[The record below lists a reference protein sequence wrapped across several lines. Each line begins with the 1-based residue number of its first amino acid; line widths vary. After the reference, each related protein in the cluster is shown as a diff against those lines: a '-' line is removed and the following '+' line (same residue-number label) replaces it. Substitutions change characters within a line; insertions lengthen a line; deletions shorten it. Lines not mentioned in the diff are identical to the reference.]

1 MGEVQAG
8 ILAPVP
14 PQARHLKYS
23 ANTRPK
29 ADATLPALG
38 L

>member
-8 ILAPVP
+8 ILAPIL
-14 PQARHLKYS
+14 PQARYLEFS
-23 ANTRPK
+23 ANARPE
-29 ADATLPALG
+29 AAATLPALG

>member
-14 PQARHLKYS
+14 PQARYLEFS
-23 ANTRPK
+23 ANARPK